1 MQKAWQDG
9 FKNLTYAMRTLA
21 ILYEMAPDSEVEVNC
36 TWGDGI
42 LEDTDMEYQRRWSM
56 VVSNKLKPELF
67 LAWYFGCSEE
77 EAAAMMPAQQR
88 MFPQEE

>member
-1 MQKAWQDG
+1 
-9 FKNLTYAMRTLA
+9 MRTLA

-56 VVSNKLKPELF
+56 VLSNKLKPELF
-67 LAWYFGCSEE
+67 LSWYFGCSEE